1 MKVEKGLLEVREM
14 DVINKFLSFYL
25 MTLVSFYLYY

>member
-1 MKVEKGLLEVREM
+1 MSLLEVMEM